1 MGRTVYFNGNIL
13 TMDNQNA
20 TAKAVVVQA
29 GRIVSTK
36 AAAAVSVIKGYD
48 KPHDSIGKFSK
59 TAPAD
64 SASDINDMRSQPS
77 EVPRG
82 DSSTRFVDLRGATM
96 LPAFLDPHSHF
107 SGYAMAQ
114 LQVPLEEAVS
124 FGEIVEKI
132 KAFITAQHIPAGAW
146 IIGKGYDHN
155 QLAEHAHPT
164 AAVLD
169 QAAPDNPVMI
179 QHQSGHMGVFNTTA
193 LRLLCV
199 TAQTSSPSGGR
210 IAVENGTP
218 TGYMEENAFIEYQK
232 KVPVPSAKD
241 LMDAYISAQDK
252 YASYGITTVQE
263 GMLVSQLVPL
273 YQMLTQNRLLKLDV
287 VGYADAKDA
296 KSLLPALAD
305 CRMVYK
311 NHFKLG
317 GLKIFLD
324 GSPQGRTAWMRAP
337 YENSP
342 DYCGYNTLTD
352 EQVTDFVRLAASE
365 SLQLLAH
372 CNGDA
377 AATQYLRACAQVE
390 SEGLPL
396 NEIRPVLVHG
406 QLLGPDQLPEVKR
419 LGIIP
424 SFFAAHVYHWGD
436 VHIQNFGFKRA
447 SHISPAASALANGVP
462 FTFHQDTPVIE
473 PDIMET
479 IWCSVNRLTKSGVR
493 LDAEAIPVMDALK
506 AVTINAAYQYF
517 EEDEKGSI
525 APGKR
530 ADFVILDKNP
540 LTVSTMELKN
550 IKVLQTIKDGEIIYE
565 R

>member
-1 MGRTVYFNGNIL
+1 MERTIYFNGNIL
-13 TMDNQNA
+13 TMDSQKASAN
-20 TAKAVVVQA
+20 AVVVQD
-29 GRIVSTK
+29 GRIVGTK
-36 AAAAVSVIKGYD
+36 AAAAVSIVEGYD
-48 KPHDSIGKFSK
+48 APHDNTRFSDLK
-59 TAPAD
+59 GSDSGQTAGAD
-64 SASDINDMRSQPS
+64 D
-77 EVPRG
+77 
-82 DSSTRFVDLRGATM
+82 STRFVDLKGATM

-124 FGEIVEKI
+124 FAEIIAKI
-132 KAFITAQHIPAGAW
+132 KAFITAQHIPAGTW
-146 IIGKGYDHN
+146 VIGKGYDHN
-155 QLAEHAHPT
+155 QLAEHAHPS

-179 QHQSGHMGVFNTTA
+179 QHQSGHMGVFNTAA

-199 TAQTSSPSGGR
+199 TAQTPSPSGGR
-210 IAVENGTP
+210 IVVENGVP
-218 TGYMEENAFIEYQK
+218 TGYMEENAFIEYQQ
-232 KVPVPSAKD
+232 KVPMPSAKD
-241 LMDAYISAQDK
+241 LMDAYVSVQNK
-252 YASYGITTVQE
+252 YASYGITTIQE

-273 YQMLTQNRLLKLDV
+273 YQMLTQNDLLKLDV
-287 VGYADAKDA
+287 VGYADAGDA
-296 KSLLPALAD
+296 AALLSVLAD
-305 CRMVYK
+305 HRRIYK

-324 GSPQGRTAWMRAP
+324 GSPQGRTAWMREP
-337 YENSP
+337 YRDSP
-342 DYCGYNTLTD
+342 NYSGYNTLTD
-352 EQVTDFVRLAASE
+352 EQVTDFVRLAARE
-365 SLQLLAH
+365 NLQLLAH

-377 AATQYLRACAQVE
+377 AAAQYLRACRQAE
-390 SEGLPL
+390 AEGLPL
-396 NEIRPVLVHG
+396 KEVRPVLVHG
-406 QLLGPDQLPEVKR
+406 QLLGPDQLPEVKQ

-436 VHIQNFGFKRA
+436 VHIKNFGMERA
-447 SHISPAASALANGVP
+447 SHISPAAAALRSGVP

-473 PDIMET
+473 PDMLET

-493 LDAEAIPVMDALK
+493 LDAEAIPVMEALK

-517 EEDEKGSI
+517 EENEKGSI
-525 APGKR
+525 TPGKR

-540 LTVSTMELKN
+540 LTVPAMELKD

>member
-1 MGRTVYFNGNIL
+1 MERTIYFNGNIL
-13 TMDNQNA
+13 TMDSRKASAN
-20 TAKAVVVQA
+20 AVVVQD

-36 AAAAVSVIKGYD
+36 AAAAVSVMEGCD
-48 KPHDSIGKFSK
+48 APHDSTRFSDLK
-59 TAPAD
+59 GSDGGQTAGAN
-64 SASDINDMRSQPS
+64 A
-77 EVPRG
+77 
-82 DSSTRFVDLRGATM
+82 STRFVDLKGATM

-114 LQVPLEEAVS
+114 LQVPLEETVS
-124 FGEIVEKI
+124 FEEIIEKI
-132 KAFITAQHIPAGAW
+132 KVFITAQHIPAGTW
-146 IIGKGYDHN
+146 VIGKGYDHN
-155 QLAEHAHPT
+155 QLAEHAHPA

-179 QHQSGHMGVFNTTA
+179 QHQSGHMGVFNTAA
-193 LRLLCV
+193 LRLLGV
-199 TAQTSSPSGGR
+199 TAQTPSPSGGR

-218 TGYMEENAFIEYQK
+218 TGYMEENAFIEYQQ
-232 KVPVPSAKD
+232 KVPMPSAKD
-241 LMDAYISAQDK
+241 LMDAYVSVQNK

-273 YQMLTQNRLLKLDV
+273 FQMLTQNDLLKLDV
-287 VGYADAKDA
+287 TGYADARDA
-296 KSLLPALAD
+296 AALLSVLAD
-305 CRMVYK
+305 HRRIYK

-324 GSPQGRTAWMRAP
+324 GSPQGRTAWMRRP
-337 YENSP
+337 YRDSP

-352 EQVTDFVRLAASE
+352 EQVTDFVRLAARE
-365 SLQLLAH
+365 NLQLLAH

-377 AATQYLRACAQVE
+377 AAAQYLRACRQVE
-390 SEGLPL
+390 AEGLSL
-396 NEIRPVLVHG
+396 KKIRPVLVHG

-436 VHIQNFGFKRA
+436 IHIQNFGMKRA
-447 SHISPAASALANGVP
+447 SHISPAAAALANGVP

-473 PDIMET
+473 PDMLET

-493 LDAEAIPVMDALK
+493 LDAEAIPVIEALK

-517 EEDEKGSI
+517 EENEKGSI

-540 LTVSTMELKN
+540 LTVPAMELKD